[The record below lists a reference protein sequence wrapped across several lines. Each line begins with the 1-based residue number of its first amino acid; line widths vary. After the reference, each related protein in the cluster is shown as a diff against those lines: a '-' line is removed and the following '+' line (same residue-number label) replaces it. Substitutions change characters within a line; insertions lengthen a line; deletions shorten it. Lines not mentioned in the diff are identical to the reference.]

1 MTPAT
6 LTLTAAAV
14 LLLAASSSARA
25 SIEAGQGG
33 ASFDL
38 GNFSW
43 YYALLAGVG
52 MHAILYKFVHDY
64 RLWCEMKAYRKQL
77 QYYADDRS
85 LKFAGYIAAKYGL
98 NISVGNAYELL
109 TKD

>member
-38 GNFSW
+38 GNITDTAENIMNQIIEQPSLLG
-43 YYALLAGVG
+43 ALRTSTA
-52 MHAILYKFVHDY
+52 
-64 RLWCEMKAYRKQL
+64 
-77 QYYADDRS
+77 
-85 LKFAGYIAAKYGL
+85 
-98 NISVGNAYELL
+98 
-109 TKD
+109 

>member
-1 MTPAT
+1 MSTAT

-38 GNFSW
+38 GNITDTAENIMNQIIEQPAGDVPAEQAVDNFAAVIGF
-43 YYALLAGVG
+43 YLFGDRTLFYA
-52 MHAILYKFVHDY
+52 K
-64 RLWCEMKAYRKQL
+64 K
-77 QYYADDRS
+77 
-85 LKFAGYIAAKYGL
+85 
-98 NISVGNAYELL
+98 
-109 TKD
+109 TK